1 MRSAGILPATKCK
14 SATHLLH
21 AIYLLFVLFA
31 DTHTCREAVGKRITP
46 REEVREVPGNHHYC
60 FVDLASAED
69 AQRAIKELDGTPIPA
84 GTLKVSQAKPPRPR
98 QSDGTG
104 YENRYSSPRRNGA
117 LAENGDRPPRSK
129 MESPQP
135 QRSLMSNNW
144 RAKAA

>member
-1 MRSAGILPATKCK
+1 
-14 SATHLLH
+14 
-21 AIYLLFVLFA
+21 
-31 DTHTCREAVGKRITP
+31 VGKRITP

-60 FVDLASAED
+60 FVDLASAEE
-69 AQRAIKELDGTPIPA
+69 AQRAIKELDGSSIAA

-98 QSDGTG
+98 QTETNS

-117 LAENGDRPPRSK
+117 PVEGGERPPRSK

-144 RAKAA
+144 RTKAA